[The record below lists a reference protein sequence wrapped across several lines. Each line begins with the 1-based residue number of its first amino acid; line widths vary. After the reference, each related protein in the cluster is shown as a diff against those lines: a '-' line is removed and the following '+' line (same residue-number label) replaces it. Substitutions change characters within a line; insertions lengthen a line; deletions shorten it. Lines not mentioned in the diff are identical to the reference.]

1 MSLLEI
7 GSPISTWWKALDN
20 FLTRCVTCLV
30 FRKCCWAVI
39 EGCTWWGGEGRER
52 RVLALFIYQKNNQ
65 SGIAEIKIISFRVTL
80 NYMWSTAFYPF
91 LSQRKKWQ
99 NSVWQNSKVAK
110 RKRKTAYS
118 ILILF
123 WWCFHLQEVSK
134 LKITGKK
141 VTKSEIPQ
149 NMA

>member
-1 MSLLEI
+1 MWLLEI

-30 FRKCCWAVI
+30 FRKCCWVVI
-39 EGCTWWGGEGRER
+39 EGCTWWGGWERRER

-80 NYMWSTAFYPF
+80 NYMLSTAFYPF

-149 NMA
+149 MA